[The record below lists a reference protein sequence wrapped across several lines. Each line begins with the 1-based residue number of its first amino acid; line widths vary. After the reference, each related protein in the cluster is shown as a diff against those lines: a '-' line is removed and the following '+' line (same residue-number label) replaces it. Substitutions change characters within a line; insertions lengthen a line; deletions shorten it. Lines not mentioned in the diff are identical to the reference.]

1 MHTPPKGAAR
11 RRRWTAVG
19 PAVALAALAVLALL
33 LVATP
38 AGAQSNAD
46 LRSQISTLRNQ
57 ISNQNSLIA
66 GLRDQLT
73 DLERVVHTGAAPR
86 RAAPDA
92 PDTSPDNEV
101 AERNSRRLLTL
112 ETEIDEAKEWQRRVT
127 GRFEEID
134 NKLRRIEGRIEQLIA
149 DVDFRLAALEQWL
162 ETTPA
167 AALAAPADGAS
178 AAEPGSQGEA
188 TIAPG
193 QGTGYEP
200 STAPRDLGT
209 IPAPGSS
216 GDVPAA
222 APGQTPE
229 EQYQAAFGL
238 LEAARYEE
246 AEAALSRFMDANPT
260 STLVQNAAYWRCET
274 LYARQIYDEAAR
286 CYALNL
292 RQFPDGRKAP
302 DNMVKLGMALLKLG
316 RNEEACRTFA
326 QLDQTFTDPQLNIR
340 RAAQQGRRQA
350 NCP

>member
-1 MHTPPKGAAR
+1 M
-11 RRRWTAVG
+11 
-19 PAVALAALAVLALL
+19 
-33 LVATP
+33 
-38 AGAQSNAD
+38 
-46 LRSQISTLRNQ
+46 
-57 ISNQNSLIA
+57 
-66 GLRDQLT
+66 
-73 DLERVVHTGAAPR
+73 
-86 RAAPDA
+86 
-92 PDTSPDNEV
+92 
-101 AERNSRRLLTL
+101 
-112 ETEIDEAKEWQRRVT
+112 
-127 GRFEEID
+127 
-134 NKLRRIEGRIEQLIA
+134 
-149 DVDFRLAALEQWL
+149 
-162 ETTPA
+162 
-167 AALAAPADGAS
+167 
-178 AAEPGSQGEA
+178 
-188 TIAPG
+188 
-193 QGTGYEP
+193 
-200 STAPRDLGT
+200 
-209 IPAPGSS
+209 
-216 GDVPAA
+216 PAA